1 MFRSDILPEAVE
13 DLIEISDWYRRTAED
28 LPLRFQQ
35 DFETRL
41 AEILEDPLLYAA
53 EEDGLR
59 RVMLRAFPYH
69 IGFVVDGQLVTIA
82 GVIHASRH
90 PGVWKTRLP

>member
-1 MFRSDILPEAVE
+1 MFRSDVLPEAVE
-13 DLIEISDWYRRTAED
+13 DLIEISNWYRRIAED

-59 RVMLRAFPYH
+59 
-69 IGFVVDGQLVTIA
+69 
-82 GVIHASRH
+82 
-90 PGVWKTRLP
+90 